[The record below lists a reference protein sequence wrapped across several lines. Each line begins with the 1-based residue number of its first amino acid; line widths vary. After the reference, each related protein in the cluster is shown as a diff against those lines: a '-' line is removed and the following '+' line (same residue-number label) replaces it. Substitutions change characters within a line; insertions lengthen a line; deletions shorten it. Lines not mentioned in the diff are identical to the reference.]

1 MSRLSALP
9 MVNSSNFSITLY
21 IYGRTRPWTKNHCT
35 LWVRPVR
42 CNIRKGLLH
51 SFQAAFLSLWF
62 FELWFTLP
70 PCMGAIEDD
79 LTKKKF
85 TLVVDLKKK
94 IKAFSIF
101 PDFISIFQTFSRSGK
116 LLASFKTFPR
126 IQNSVQ
132 TLRVARL
139 SSIRLTT
146 KLLEFP
152 GLSNLDPTRRT
163 SFHGKHE
170 YNALTPPPPFLL
182 CCVFKNISN
191 RFWRVLVLG

>member
-1 MSRLSALP
+1 

-21 IYGRTRPWTKNHCT
+21 IYGRTRPWTKNLCT

-51 SFQAAFLSLWF
+51 SLQAAFLSLWF

-94 IKAFSIF
+94 SRLSPF
-101 PDFISIFQTFSRSGK
+101 FQTFSRSGK
-116 LLASFKTFPR
+116 LLASFKTFSR

-163 SFHGKHE
+163 RFHGKHE
-170 YNALTPPPPFLL
+170 YNSLTPPPHFCL